1 MRRRGI
7 NRKGLAVL
15 LPVIDGKAAT
25 VGEAIGKLDARKE
38 SPFARIG
45 STHFARL
52 VLIERF
58 PGRHKNQ
65 TLPRVPACLFFSA
78 EFDIT
83 VSGYLEALCTLMP
96 KQADSV
102 FELCAGYPGVR
113 VPPLFEQWMER
124 HRVKAGF
131 SVQGNPDAGVRQV
144 VDSLELRER
153 IIRFAVDTRALEP
166 PALREAWD
174 AEDWGRAA

>member
-1 MRRRGI
+1 VRRRGI

-15 LPVIDGKAAT
+15 LPVVDGKAPK
-25 VGEAIGKLDARKE
+25 VREALGKLDARKE
-38 SPFARIG
+38 SPFARIR

-58 PGRHKNQ
+58 PGQHRNQ
-65 TLPRVPACLFFSA
+65 TLARVPACLFFSA

-83 VSGYLEALCTLMP
+83 VSGYLEALCMLMP
-96 KQADSV
+96 READSV

-113 VPPLFEQWMER
+113 VPPLLEEWMER

-131 SVQGNPDAGVRQV
+131 SLHGNPKAHVRQV
-144 VDSLELRER
+144 VGSLELRER
-153 IIRFAVDTRALEP
+153 IIRFALDTRSLEP
-166 PALREAWD
+166 AALRKAWD